1 MIECKSCQNKDVNF
15 ENLCI
20 LKISLDTTLEK
31 GTKGNNQDLIELYLQ
46 QLTEIISLKD
56 EICQKCKKK
65 TEITYQTKFYVF
77 PKYITFLIN
86 KINNY
91 DKFNYTYKES
101 LDFSSYINKDSKYNN
116 KNSKYRLKA
125 VISTDN
131 NKKDY
136 YSFCKQK
143 TEDSKEEWYKY
154 YDTDISKVR
163 DKDVLKQQNVSLL
176 IYESDNDINVEENKV
191 KNINEIGPILPKEN
205 EPQPIQ
211 DNHLYNTIIKED
223 ENINTRNNT
232 ISLNDKNDNKNN
244 DEVSSKNTEVFEEMK
259 KKMIKT
265 KNGENKINDN
275 DNENKINEDKIED
288 DEDKNNN

>member
-1 MIECKSCQNKDVNF
+1 M
-15 ENLCI
+15 
-20 LKISLDTTLEK
+20 
-31 GTKGNNQDLIELYLQ
+31 
-46 QLTEIISLKD
+46 
-56 EICQKCKKK
+56 
-65 TEITYQTKFYVF
+65 
-77 PKYITFLIN
+77 
-86 KINNY
+86 
-91 DKFNYTYKES
+91 
-101 LDFSSYINKDSKYNN
+101 
-116 KNSKYRLKA
+116 KA

-191 KNINEIGPILPKEN
+191 KNINEISPILPKEN

-232 ISLNDKNDNKNN
+232 ILKNDKNENKKN
-244 DEVSSKNTEVFEEMK
+244 DETSSKNTEVFEEMK
-259 KKMIKT
+259 KKMIKP

-275 DNENKINEDKIED
+275 DNENKINENKIED